1 MVGDEP
7 NRTRVAQKMRNNG
20 HLGDFLYRETQKEEE
35 RQEGICVIS
44 FFRI

>member
-7 NRTRVAQKMRNNG
+7 NRTRVVQKMRNND
-20 HLGDFLYRETQKEEE
+20 HLGDFLWRDTKKGEE